1 MTQISLESQD
11 GGSQRHPNSNAPSIS
26 RGGPTPGF
34 LGLRFAMALAGLAG
48 LGALALDAEPA
59 SSASAI
65 GTGNATIIVPIT
77 IAATANLEFGKLAA
91 GTGVSVVRI
100 DTAGARS
107 LVSGDTTLVTG
118 GTEQAASFD
127 VTGEASQGYA
137 ITLPAGAAT
146 LTSGANT
153 MTVDT
158 FTSSVGA
165 SSTLSV
171 GGTETFTVGGDLNVG
186 IAQAVGTYTGTFTVT
201 VNYN

>member
-1 MTQISLESQD
+1 
-11 GGSQRHPNSNAPSIS
+11 
-26 RGGPTPGF
+26 
-34 LGLRFAMALAGLAG
+34 MALAGLAG

-186 IAQAVGTYTGTFTVT
+186 IAQAVGTYTGTFTVM